1 MQEIEDQIEVE
12 SPALLEN
19 KIKAGLRK
27 RVHRKRADEQDKRM
41 KEKQKE
47 DTELMDKKQAMIE
60 KTKQ

>member
-1 MQEIEDQIEVE
+1 MQEVEDQIEVE

-41 KEKQKE
+41 KEK
-47 DTELMDKKQAMIE
+47 
-60 KTKQ
+60 